1 MIHATHRPG
10 GWMEQAKKWAKS
22 IQDKNAERAR
32 EAEERRLMA
41 LEDRNA
47 NPPSNPSNP
56 ARMAEIESMI
66 MNLQIKVKNSDENMS
81 DAVIDGIK
89 SPISSLRK

>member
-1 MIHATHRPG
+1 
-10 GWMEQAKKWAKS
+10 MEQAMKWAKS

-41 LEDRNA
+41 LEDHNA
-47 NPPSNPSNP
+47 NPPSNPADPPLTIS
-56 ARMAEIESMI
+56 IK
-66 MNLQIKVKNSDENMS
+66 NLDKIMS
-81 DAVIDGIK
+81 DLSIDGIK